1 MVKFCPLSSGSSGN
15 CVYAGTGST
24 HILIDAGVSGK
35 KIEQALCQIGENAAG
50 LDAIFVTH
58 EHKDHIKAVGILSR
72 RFDIPIYATEGTWA
86 AMENDIGAVSR
97 KNRCIIYS
105 GEKNIVN
112 DMCVKAF
119 DIPHDAA
126 QPVGFSIFAGGIKM
140 TVATD
145 MGHYNDEI
153 KENLAD
159 SNEILLEANHD
170 IEMLKKGSYP
180 YMLKQRIL
188 GLNGHLANITAGSL
202 LGDIMNEKIRHVFLG
217 HLSSENNTE
226 QIAFDTV
233 KKVLES
239 RNIIVGRDLCVE
251 MAKRDCAS
259 RCIEFR

>member
-1 MVKFCPLSSGSSGN
+1 MVKFCPLASGSSGN
-15 CVYAGTGST
+15 CIFAGTDNT

-35 KIEQALCQIGENAAG
+35 KIQEAMIDIGEDASKI
-50 LDAIFVTH
+50 DAIFVTH

-72 RFDIPIYATEGTWA
+72 RFDIPVYATEGTWQGMA
-86 AMENDIGAVSR
+86 DDIGAISR

-105 GEKNIVN
+105 GEKTIVN

-119 DIPHDAA
+119 DVPHDAI
-126 QPVGFSIFAGGIKM
+126 QPVGYSIFAGGTKV

-145 MGHYNDEI
+145 MGHYNDII
-153 KENLAD
+153 KENIAD
-159 SNEILLEANHD
+159 SNAILLEANHD
-170 IEMLKKGSYP
+170 IDMLKKGSYP

-188 GLNGHLANITAGSL
+188 GLNGHLANVTAGSL
-202 LGDIMNEKIRHVFLG
+202 LGDIMNEKVRHVFLG
-217 HLSSENNTE
+217 HLSKDNNTE

-239 RNIIVGRDLCVE
+239 RNITVGKDIMVE

-259 RCIEFR
+259 SVIRL